1 VVTILFILSGSAAD
15 TFEESWALAEK
26 EKRNRQQIK
35 KADTGEK
42 ATIVFFMT
50 SEIKLLII

>member
-1 VVTILFILSGSAAD
+1 MVTILFILSGSAAD